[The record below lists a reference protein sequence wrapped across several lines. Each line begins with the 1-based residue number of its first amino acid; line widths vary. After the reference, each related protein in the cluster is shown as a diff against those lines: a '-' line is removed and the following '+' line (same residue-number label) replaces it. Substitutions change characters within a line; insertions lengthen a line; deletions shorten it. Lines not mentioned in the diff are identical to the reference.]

1 MDSPFRAAFMS
12 ADTGG
17 SATYEFQAE
26 SDLFGQTA
34 DAIVRRFM
42 EHMNGRLEGESP
54 LNYEIDSAIKKDSRQ
69 IVLATGSLLL
79 QKGELPFLLMISP
92 ERRPPVATGVTP

>member
-12 ADTGG
+12 ADTGA

-26 SDLFGQTA
+26 PDLFRHPA

-42 EHMNGRLEGESP
+42 DRMNGQVDWEHP
-54 LNYEIDSAIKKDSRQ
+54 INYELNSAVKKAEKQ
-69 IVLATGSLLL
+69 VVMATGSLLL
-79 QKGELPFLLMISP
+79 QKGELPFPLMISP
-92 ERRPPVATGVTP
+92 EQRPPAAPADPA